1 MNNFEIGRD
10 KVIETFELK
19 GFKTWTAREGYGAQG
34 TVYHNGKKIALVT
47 DEGVGGEIDVDAT
60 TRDNKQ
66 LIDNLINTLPP
77 FTNRE
82 RNWNF
87 NEDESQE
94 WDVKTW
100 GDVMLQLGEYKKQFN
115 RHIKKVSIVHDKNLV
130 GVAVFKY
137 PASKLEDPELRKFI
151 KVKHPDGIILND
163 LDKKEAFRL
172 FMRHCSNEVSKDGQP
187 INK

>member
-1 MNNFEIGRD
+1 MNNFETGRD
-10 KVIETFELK
+10 KIIESFEIK

-34 TVYHNGKKIALVT
+34 TVYHAGRKFAFVNDAGM
-47 DEGVGGEIDVDAT
+47 GGEIDVEVGEMW
-60 TRDNKQ
+60 
-66 LIDNLINTLPP
+66 LPNLLTFLKSLPP

-151 KVKHPDGIILND
+151 KVKHPNGIILND